1 MVLVGSDYQRGSDD
15 ATGALPGGRN
25 KVRRIGGEGA
35 PAALTAFG
43 STTAASESGVG

>member
-1 MVLVGSDYQRGSDD
+1 MVLVGSDCQRGSDG